1 MMPKGVP
8 TVNAHSSTVLR
19 PSLRREQRAVS
30 EVLGVVMMLAMVIT
44 IMGGVWVFLN
54 PYISDFED
62 NTNWNSANGIAERF
76 QDRIDVA
83 GSAPEGTGIRHTLAL
98 QSTMIQPIEKV
109 EAWTIAADLTPY
121 DAVTVRDTNSS
132 TLGILAMNETARSI
146 SVETEK
152 GTENYFFN
160 SSRQEVLI
168 THTSS
173 RQHWMSVTVFNAD
186 GIAIHRSVSYIV
198 SGIQIST
205 SLGLGEHQIALMNE
219 ARVERFPNEPWR
231 VTRFPNLEID
241 TLVNDEF
248 RLSLVL
254 NDVTI
259 NGTLG
264 SGNKVGMNM
273 ISLGPMM
280 LFTGQ
285 AYNVKFTVIN
295 ALNDL
300 VTPQYHDRML
310 DDYTLNRASGTLDT
324 YIGYAPYMRASGA
337 DGFTVETQGAQLFLE
352 VDVKRVEV
360 SR

>member
-8 TVNAHSSTVLR
+8 SVNAQSSTVLR
-19 PSLRREQRAVS
+19 PSLRRDQRAVS

-98 QSTMIQPIEKV
+98 QSTMIQPIDKV
-109 EAWTIAADLTPY
+109 ETWTIAADLTPY
-121 DAVTVRDTNSS
+121 DTVTVRDENSS
-132 TLGILAMNETARSI
+132 TLGIFAMNETARSI
-146 SVETEK
+146 TVETEV
-152 GTENYFFN
+152 GIENFSFD
-160 SSRQEVLI
+160 SSHQEVLI
-168 THTSS
+168 NHTSS
-173 RQHWMSVTVFNAD
+173 RQHWMSVTVFDAD

-198 SGIQIST
+198 SGLQIST
-205 SLGLGEHQIALMNE
+205 SLGLGEHQIALMND
-219 ARVERFPNEPWR
+219 ARAQRFPNEPWH
-231 VTRFPNLEID
+231 VTQYPNIEVD
-241 TLVNDEF
+241 TLVNGEF

-259 NGTLG
+259 DGTLG
-264 SGNKVGMNM
+264 TGNKIGMDM

-295 ALNDL
+295 NLNDL
-300 VTPQYHDRML
+300 ITPQYHDRML
-310 DDYTLNRASGTLDT
+310 EEYTLNRASGTLDT

>member
-8 TVNAHSSTVLR
+8 SVNAQSSTVSH
-19 PSLRREQRAVS
+19 PSLRRDQRGVS

-54 PYISDFED
+54 PYIGDFED

-109 EAWTIAADLTPY
+109 ETWTIAADLTPY
-121 DAVTVRDTNSS
+121 DSVIVRNVNIS
-132 TLGILAMNETARSI
+132 TIGVYSMNETARSMSI
-146 SVETEK
+146 ETESSI
-152 GTENYFFN
+152 ENYAFD
-160 SSRQEVLI
+160 SSHQEVLI
-168 THTSS
+168 NHTSS
-173 RQHWMSVTVFNAD
+173 RQHWISVTVYDAD
-186 GIAIHRSVSYIV
+186 GIAIHRSVTYIV
-198 SGIQIST
+198 SGIQITT
-205 SLGLGEHQIALMNE
+205 SLGMGEHQIALMND

-231 VTRFPNLEID
+231 VTQYPNLEID
-241 TLVNDEF
+241 TLVNGEF

-254 NDVTI
+254 NDVLI
-259 NGTLG
+259 NGSLG
-264 SGNKVGMNM
+264 SGNNIGMNM
-273 ISLGPMM
+273 ISLGPMT
-280 LFTGQ
+280 LFTGH
-285 AYNVKFTVIN
+285 AYNVKFTVDN
-295 ALNDL
+295 ALNDMI
-300 VTPQYHDRML
+300 TPQYHERML
-310 DDYTLNRASGTLDT
+310 DEYTLNRASGTLDT
-324 YIGYAPYMRASGA
+324 YVGYAPYLRASGA

>member
-1 MMPKGVP
+1 MMTKVVP
-8 TVNAHSSTVLR
+8 TVNAQSSTVLR
-19 PSLRREQRAVS
+19 PSLRRDQRAVS

-44 IMGGVWVFLN
+44 IMGGVWVFLG

-98 QSTMIQPIEKV
+98 QSTLIQPIEKV
-109 EAWTIAADLTPY
+109 ETWTIADDSTPY
-121 DAVTVRDTNSS
+121 DSVTVRNANVS
-132 TLGILAMNETARSI
+132 TLGVIAMNETARSI
-146 SVETEK
+146 TLETGK
-152 GTENYFFN
+152 GTENYSFN
-160 SSRQEVLI
+160 SSHQEVLI
-168 THTSS
+168 NHTSS
-173 RQHWMSVTVFNAD
+173 QEHWMIVTVFDAD
-186 GIAIHRSVSYIV
+186 GIALHRSVSYIV

-205 SLGLGEHQIALMNE
+205 SLGPGEHKIALMND

-231 VTRFPNLEID
+231 VTQYPNLEID
-241 TLVNDEF
+241 TLVNGEF

-259 NGTLG
+259 NGTIGTG
-264 SGNKVGMNM
+264 SQVGMNM

-295 ALNDL
+295 ALNDV
-300 VTPQYHDRML
+300 VTPQYHYRML
-310 DDYTLNRASGTLDT
+310 DDYNLNRASGTLDT

-360 SR
+360 SG

>member
-1 MMPKGVP
+1 MMPKHEP
-8 TVNAHSSTVLR
+8 TVNAQSITVSH
-19 PSLRREQRAVS
+19 PSLRRDQRAVS

-98 QSTMIQPIEKV
+98 QSTTIQPIVKV
-109 EAWTIAADLTPY
+109 ETWTIAADLTPY
-121 DAVTVRDTNSS
+121 DSVIVREANIS
-132 TLGILAMNETARSI
+132 TFGVLSMNETARSI
-146 SVETEK
+146 TIETEF
-152 GTENYFFN
+152 GIETHAFEN
-160 SSRQEVLI
+160 SHQEVLI
-168 THTSS
+168 NHTSS
-173 RQHWMSVTVFNAD
+173 PEHWISVTVFDAD
-186 GIAIHRSVSYIV
+186 GVAIHRSVSYIV
-198 SGIQIST
+198 SGIQITT
-205 SLGLGEHQIALMNE
+205 SLGIGEHQIALMND

-231 VTRFPNLEID
+231 VTQYPNLEID
-241 TLVNDEF
+241 TLVNGEF

-259 NGTLG
+259 NGSLG
-264 SGNKVGMNM
+264 SANQIAMDM
-273 ISLGPMM
+273 ISLGPMT
-280 LFTGQ
+280 LFSGH

-300 VTPQYHDRML
+300 ITPQYHERML
-310 DDYTLNRASGTLDT
+310 DEYTLNRASGTLDT

-337 DGFTVETQGAQLFLE
+337 DGFTVQTQGAQLFLE

>member
-1 MMPKGVP
+1 MIPKGVP
-8 TVNAHSSTVLR
+8 SVNAQSNTVLR
-19 PSLRREQRAVS
+19 PSFRRDQRAVS
-30 EVLGVVMMLAMVIT
+30 EVLGVVMMLAMVVT
-44 IMGGVWVFLN
+44 IMGGVWMFLN

-62 NTNWNSANGIAERF
+62 NTNWSSANGIAERF

-98 QSTMIQPIEKV
+98 QATVIQPIEKV
-109 EAWTIAADLTPY
+109 ETWTIAADLTPR
-121 DAVTVRDTNSS
+121 DTVTVRDVNIS
-132 TLGILAMNETARSI
+132 TLGIFAMNETARSI
-146 SVETEK
+146 SVET
-152 GTENYFFN
+152 GAGIENYVFN
-160 SSRQEVLI
+160 SSHQEVLI
-168 THTSS
+168 NHTSS
-173 RQHWMSVTVFNAD
+173 QEHWRSVTVFDAD
-186 GIAIHRSVSYIV
+186 GIAIHRSASYIV

-205 SLGLGEHQIALMNE
+205 SLGLGEHQIALMND
-219 ARVERFPNEPWR
+219 ARVEHFPNEPWR
-231 VTRFPNLEID
+231 VTQYPNLEID
-241 TLVNDEF
+241 TLVNGEL

-254 NDVTI
+254 NDITI
-259 NGTLG
+259 NGSLG
-264 SGNKVGMNM
+264 SGNKIGMNM
-273 ISLGPMM
+273 ISLGPMT

-300 VTPQYHDRML
+300 TTPQYHERML
-310 DDYTLNRASGTLDT
+310 EEYTLNRASGTLDT